1 MKLYVEK
8 LKKYESGI
16 NPADGNAATGWM
28 FCMAAKQA
36 LEQTKEPTRAAF
48 MERLRHLDKMKVP
61 LLLEGITITTN
72 GVADGYPIESV
83 QMAQFDGE
91 KFVPIGGVVSY
102 EGMTPAP

>member
-16 NPADGNAATGWM
+16 NPADGNAAAGWM
-28 FCMAAKQA
+28 FCNAVKQV
-36 LEQTKEPTRAAF
+36 LEQTKQPTRAAF
-48 MERLRHLDKMKVP
+48 MEQLRHLDKMKVP
-61 LLLEGITITTN
+61 LLLEGITLTTN

-83 QMAQFDGE
+83 QVAQFDGT